1 MRRAGHP
8 DADGEFGFTLIELVV
23 FIAIVTIL
31 AGTAFATL
39 AQRPAQARSTAI
51 AFAGLVERARALAA
65 LTGAAEPGDGSGATI
80 AIVQDGGDTVAT
92 LYRYRPIHG
101 AAQLPLIAGDTPSL
115 RTSTTLD
122 LVQVDTR
129 IAPPFALFFSPSGHV
144 SVQAGYR
151 MDSGVTLASEPACPL
166 ETGIVIAFIDGVH
179 DQAYPLSCE
188 IAGLD
193 LTLPHAV
200 NASRL

>member
-80 AIVQDGGDTVAT
+80 AIVQDGGDTV
-92 LYRYRPIHG
+92 
-101 AAQLPLIAGDTPSL
+101 
-115 RTSTTLD
+115 
-122 LVQVDTR
+122 
-129 IAPPFALFFSPSGHV
+129 V